1 MLYVRYTMSI
11 VNADAVIVSF
21 TYLVLVS
28 LDTTRVSARFSA
40 FNLSFSALSFCN
52 CCKQLND

>member
-1 MLYVRYTMSI
+1 MRYD
-11 VNADAVIVSF
+11 VYRYDADAVIVSF